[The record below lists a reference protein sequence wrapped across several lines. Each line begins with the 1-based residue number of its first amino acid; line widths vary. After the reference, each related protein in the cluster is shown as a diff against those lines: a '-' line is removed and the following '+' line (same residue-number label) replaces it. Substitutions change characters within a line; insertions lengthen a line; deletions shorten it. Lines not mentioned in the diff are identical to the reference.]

1 MTRTA
6 KVGTAFAIFA
16 AAVSFLISLAGSSL
30 KSTVQ
35 VFFLNIADG
44 FDVSRGS
51 LAIATTLFAV
61 VTAITSSV
69 IGHLADRIGAI
80 PVLAI
85 GTALN
90 GIVLLVSATAGEL
103 WMFVLTYGVVGA
115 VAVTMLS
122 FVPLGVLADQLFQGR
137 NSGLFYALLTNGA
150 AVGFIVLVPLWTY
163 LDDRMSW
170 NRVLFAIGVV
180 FLVVLLPLS
189 LALVRLSVRRRPAAA
204 AAAPRVSFWSAT
216 AITFRHPQMR
226 ALVLAFVG
234 CGTTMAFIDVH
245 LFPHLHDHGISD
257 SVGASAVAVLGALEI
272 AGSLAAG
279 RLCDLGWTRAT
290 LMAAYALRATAMVM
304 LLFVDLPATVIAFGA
319 VFGASYLATVVATT
333 VWVTRALPPGVR
345 GTALGVLWAVH
356 MLAVAVTSQG
366 GAILADLHHNYTATI
381 VASVVLTAV
390 SVLLVARQPSPDAAA
405 GDDTAPQEDIRPP
418 VEV

>member
-1 MTRTA
+1 MTGNA
-6 KVGTAFAIFA
+6 KVGMAFVIFA
-16 AAVSFLISLAGSSL
+16 AGVSFLISLAGSSL

-35 VFFLNIADG
+35 VFFLSIADS

-61 VTAITSSV
+61 VSAVTSSV

-85 GTALN
+85 GAALN
-90 GIVLLVSATAGEL
+90 GVVLLISATATEL
-103 WMFVLTYGVVGA
+103 WMFVLAYGVVGA

-122 FVPLGVLADQLFQGR
+122 FVPLGVLAGQLFQGR

-150 AVGFIVLVPLWTY
+150 AVGFMVLVPLWAH
-163 LDDRMSW
+163 LDNTMSW
-170 NRVLFAIGVV
+170 NQVLFAIGVV

-189 LALVRLSVRRRPAAA
+189 LVLVRLSTGRKSAETV
-204 AAAPRVSFWSAT
+204 PRVSLWSAT
-216 AITFRHPQMR
+216 ATTFRHPQIR

-234 CGTTMAFIDVH
+234 CGSTMAFIDVH

-272 AGSLAAG
+272 VGALAAG

-290 LMAAYALRATAMVM
+290 LVGAYAMRATAMVM
-304 LLFVDLPATVIAFGA
+304 LLFVGSPVTVIAFGA
-319 VFGASYLATVVATT
+319 VFGVSYLATVVATT
-333 VWVTRALPPGVR
+333 VWVNRTLPPGMR

-356 MLAVAVTSQG
+356 MLSVAATSQI
-366 GAILADLHHNYTATI
+366 GAVLADLQHSYTITI
-381 VASVVLTAV
+381 VASAVLTAAAV
-390 SVLLVARQPSPDAAA
+390 VLVAVQPSPDVATI
-405 GDDTAPQEDIRPP
+405 GDAPTEESVQPP

>member
-6 KVGTAFAIFA
+6 KVGTAFATFA
-16 AAVSFLISLAGSSL
+16 AAASFLISLAGSSL

-61 VTAITSSV
+61 VTAVTSSV

-90 GIVLLVSATAGEL
+90 GIVLLLSAMASEL

-150 AVGFIVLVPLWTY
+150 AVGFMVLVPLWTY
-163 LDDRMSW
+163 LDNTMSW
-170 NRVLFAIGVV
+170 NKVLFAIGVF

-189 LALVRLSVRRRPAAA
+189 LALVRLSISRQPARV
-204 AAAPRVSFWSAT
+204 APRVSFWSAT
-216 AITFRHPQMR
+216 ATTFRHPQMR
-226 ALVLAFVG
+226 ALVLAFIG

-245 LFPHLHDHGISD
+245 FFPHLHDHGISD

-272 AGSLAAG
+272 IGALAAG

-290 LMAAYALRATAMVM
+290 LIGAYALRAAAMVM
-304 LLFVDLPATVIAFGA
+304 LLFVNSPATVIAFGA
-319 VFGASYLATVVATT
+319 VFGVSYLATVVATT
-333 VWVTRALPPGVR
+333 VWATRALPPGVR

-356 MLAVAVTSQG
+356 MLAVAATSQV
-366 GAILADLHHNYTATI
+366 GAILADLQHSYTVTI
-381 VASVVLTAV
+381 GASAVLTLAAVVLVAV
-390 SVLLVARQPSPDAAA
+390 QPSPDDRVANAA
-405 GDDTAPQEDIRPP
+405 PP
-418 VEV
+418 VEEARPNVEV

>member
-6 KVGTAFAIFA
+6 KVGTAFATFA
-16 AAVSFLISLAGSSL
+16 AVASFLISLAGSSL

-35 VFFLNIADG
+35 VYFLNIADG

-61 VTAITSSV
+61 ITAVTSSV

-90 GIVLLVSATAGEL
+90 GIVLLLSAMATEL

-150 AVGFIVLVPLWTY
+150 AVGFMVLVPLWTY
-163 LDDRMSW
+163 LDDTMSW
-170 NRVLFAIGVV
+170 NQVLFAIGVV

-189 LALVRLSVRRRPAAA
+189 LALVRLSISRQPARV
-204 AAAPRVSFWSAT
+204 APRVSFWSAT
-216 AITFRHPQMR
+216 ATTFRHPQMR
-226 ALVLAFVG
+226 ALVLAFIG

-245 LFPHLHDHGISD
+245 FFPHLHDHGISD

-272 AGSLAAG
+272 IGALAAG

-290 LMAAYALRATAMVM
+290 LIGAYAMRATAMVM
-304 LLFVDLPATVIAFGA
+304 LLFVNSPATVIAFGA

-333 VWVTRALPPGVR
+333 VWATRVLPPGVR

-356 MLAVAVTSQG
+356 MLAVAATSQV
-366 GAILADLHHNYTATI
+366 GAILADLQHSYTVTI
-381 VASVVLTAV
+381 GASAVLTAAAV
-390 SVLLVARQPSPDAAA
+390 VLVAVQPSPDDRIANAAA
-405 GDDTAPQEDIRPP
+405 P
-418 VEV
+418 VEEARPNVEV